1 MIRYQAPFWPMHYSR
16 NDALYEA
23 YMNIEQIMQKNCPH
37 ITLEGTFH
45 IPCPIPD
52 AADAP
57 TFHDPD
63 SPVQPTVEEL
73 SGQAETMSRQKP
85 IMQ

>member
-1 MIRYQAPFWPMHYSR
+1 MIRYQTPFWPMHYSR

-37 ITLEGTFH
+37 ITLEGSFH
-45 IPCPIPD
+45 IPCPIQD

-57 TFHDPD
+57 VFHDPG
-63 SPVQPTVEEL
+63 SPVPPTVEEL
-73 SGQAETMSRQKP
+73 TVQAETM
-85 IMQ
+85 